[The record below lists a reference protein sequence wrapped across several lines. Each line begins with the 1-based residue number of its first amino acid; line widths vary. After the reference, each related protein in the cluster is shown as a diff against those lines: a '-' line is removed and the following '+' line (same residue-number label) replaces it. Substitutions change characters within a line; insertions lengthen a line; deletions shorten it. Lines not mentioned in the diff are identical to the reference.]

1 MNERQFVKIR
11 KKRKS
16 EDIYSKPGI
25 DSISRLFL
33 ISIRENLYHQRRKE
47 IFKEYTSYKQHY

>member
-47 IFKEYTSYKQHY
+47 VFKEWNGYQPRY